1 MTRILL
7 ISILWIV
14 TLLASIIWSYENPEK
29 IEKFKSYFEKSIEPE
44 ITNEKQTFKIA
55 ANSFSLNVEK
65 ILSVDQKTAFLSH
78 PLKEKFNLNKLTIFT
93 QNGFKIIN
101 LNVEKL
107 NLPKE
112 FTLQRNGGI
121 KTIVNFKKKDLAF
134 FSSNKSNCY
143 YSSLIDLTNKNT
155 IFKTKCLPEE
165 AKNNDFNGL
174 GSSNI
179 HTQDAILLT
188 IGTPEKHSSKN
199 SILAQ
204 KDDFA
209 YGKVLQFKKIDLEKK
224 FKDNNFDL
232 SYEIY
237 SKGHRVPQ
245 GITMLNDKI
254 YSVEHGPK
262 GGDELNLIIKGN
274 NYGWPKASYGTN
286 YLKDNGGDG
295 VSFPISHS
303 NQNFKEPLFAFV
315 PSVGI
320 ASVNNC
326 PTILKNYYN
335 KPCLMATSLYGN
347 QLRKGNSL
355 IIFLLNDEQTVVQSV
370 EKIKINDLVIRHFVT
385 DKQNRLYEDIDGSIY
400 ISADKKGIFKIK
412 FEDFRVK

>member
-1 MTRILL
+1 M
-7 ISILWIV
+7 
-14 TLLASIIWSYENPEK
+14 
-29 IEKFKSYFEKSIEPE
+29 
-44 ITNEKQTFKIA
+44 
-55 ANSFSLNVEK
+55 
-65 ILSVDQKTAFLSH
+65 
-78 PLKEKFNLNKLTIFT
+78 
-93 QNGFKIIN
+93 
-101 LNVEKL
+101 
-107 NLPKE
+107 
-112 FTLQRNGGI
+112 
-121 KTIVNFKKKDLAF
+121 
-134 FSSNKSNCY
+134 
-143 YSSLIDLTNKNT
+143 
-155 IFKTKCLPEE
+155 
-165 AKNNDFNGL
+165 FNGL

-209 YGKVLQFKKIDLEKK
+209 YGKVLQFKKIELEKK
-224 FKDNNFDL
+224 IKDNNFVL

-274 NYGWPKASYGTN
+274 NYGWPKVSYGTN

-303 NQNFKEPLFAFV
+303 NLNFIEPLFAFV

-385 DKQNRLYEDIDGSIY
+385 DRQNRLYEDTDGSIY